1 MAIKKYFA
9 TKNNTITNAFESN
22 LVTRG
27 TGANMGLSDVLE
39 VFSIYGQAIQ
49 PSSSAHGRGSEKTS
63 ELSRVLVHFPINE
76 ISTDR
81 SNEDIPASGSVDF
94 YLRLYNAKHGQTTPR
109 SLNLEVAPVAVS
121 WEEGFGMDM
130 EEYQDITRDVEGSN
144 WMNATNNVANATLV
158 DAIDISGHANG
169 DKFTM
174 TVPASA
180 GGDAVTYTFLF
191 DSTTNVNNDTGA
203 NTFGISRQ
211 IVVDD
216 GALRDALID
225 AINGTANSA
234 VKYGDADTGAGSTLA
249 AGTIGLTA
257 KAGSGAYTVTL
268 TMDRIGGTGNVAN
281 VLSAV
286 TNFAE
291 GDKLITTAFTG
302 GGGPWNIPGGDYLT
316 SSVVTTTLDKGTED
330 LEINITEM
338 VEEWISSDGYT
349 NYGLGVKLTDSQEAY
364 FDQTAGHLTP
374 DSAGATTGSVLHNP
388 SGAKRSYY
396 TKKFFGRG
404 TEFFF
409 KKPAIEARWD
419 SATKDQRGEFFY
431 SSSLASE
438 QENINTIYF
447 YNYFRGQLRNIP
459 GIDSKGSPVYVE
471 IYSGSTQ
478 PGESPLDLILPG
490 GASSTV
496 VTGGYESVGIYTASF
511 ALTASEPQLTTLF
524 DVWLSGTVSD
534 AAGGG
539 TTLHTGSIKPKT
551 IGASNYNPSPE
562 YTTTIT
568 NLKSKYYTNE
578 NPTFRLYIR
587 EKNWCPTVY
596 TRATDTAVGET
607 IEDGYYKILRVAD
620 NAEILPFGTGS
631 AVSPQ
636 AAGSAGSY
644 TRMSYDVSGSYFDYD
659 MSLLEPG
666 YMYGLKFAYFIN
678 GSYVEQP
685 QTFKFRVEELED
697 Q

>member
-63 ELSRVLVHFPINE
+63 ELSRILVHFPVNE

-81 SNEDIPASGSVDF
+81 SNENIPASGSVDF

-109 SLNLEVAPVAVS
+109 SLNIEVAPIS
-121 WEEGFGMDM
+121 KTWEEGFGMDM

-144 WMNATNNVANATLV
+144 W
-158 DAIDISGHANG
+158 I
-169 DKFTM
+169 K
-174 TVPASA
+174 SA
-180 GGDAVTYTFLF
+180 
-191 DSTTNVNNDTGA
+191 
-203 NTFGISRQ
+203 
-211 IVVDD
+211 
-216 GALRDALID
+216 
-225 AINGTANSA
+225 
-234 VKYGDADTGAGSTLA
+234 ADT
-249 AGTIGLTA
+249 
-257 KAGSGAYTVTL
+257 
-268 TMDRIGGTGNVAN
+268 DW
-281 VLSAV
+281 
-286 TNFAE
+286 
-291 GDKLITTAFTG
+291 TT
-302 GGGPWNIPGGDYLT
+302 PGGDYLT
-316 SSVVTTTLDKGTED
+316 SSVFTTTLDKGTED
-330 LEINITEM
+330 LEINITEI

-349 NYGLGVKLTDSQEAY
+349 NYGLGVKLADSQEAY
-364 FDQTAGHLTP
+364 FDQTAGHATP
-374 DSAGATTGSVLHNP
+374 AAGATTGSVLHNP

-459 GIDSKGSPVYVE
+459 GIDSKGSAVYVQ

-524 DVWLSGTVSD
+524 DVWLSGTVNDSD
-534 AAGGG
+534 GG

-551 IGASNYNPSPE
+551 IGASNYNPNPE

-631 AVSPQ
+631 ATSPQ
-636 AAGSAGSY
+636 TDGSAGSY

-666 YMYGLKFAYFIN
+666 YMYGLKLAYFIN

>member
-9 TKNNTITNAFESN
+9 TKNNTITNALESN
-22 LVTRG
+22 LVTRA

-49 PSSSAHGRGSEKTS
+49 PSSSAHGRGSEKTA
-63 ELSRVLVHFPINE
+63 ELSRALVHFPVNE

-81 SNEDIPASGSVDF
+81 TNDDLPASGSVDF

-109 SLNLEVAPVAVS
+109 SLNLEIAPIAVS
-121 WEEGFGMDM
+121 WEEGFGLDMD
-130 EEYQDITRDVEGSN
+130 EYQDITRDVEGSN
-144 WMNATNNVANATLV
+144 W
-158 DAIDISGHANG
+158 IR
-169 DKFTM
+169 
-174 TVPASA
+174 SA
-180 GGDAVTYTFLF
+180 
-191 DSTTNVNNDTGA
+191 
-203 NTFGISRQ
+203 
-211 IVVDD
+211 
-216 GALRDALID
+216 
-225 AINGTANSA
+225 
-234 VKYGDADTGAGSTLA
+234 ADT
-249 AGTIGLTA
+249 
-257 KAGSGAYTVTL
+257 
-268 TMDRIGGTGNVAN
+268 DW
-281 VLSAV
+281 
-286 TNFAE
+286 
-291 GDKLITTAFTG
+291 TT
-302 GGGPWNIPGGDYLT
+302 PGGDYLT
-316 SSVVTTTLDKGTED
+316 SSVFTTTLDKGTED
-330 LEINITEM
+330 LEINITEI

-349 NYGLGVKLTDSQEAY
+349 NYGLGIKLTDSQEAY
-364 FDQTAGHLTP
+364 FEQTAGHLTP
-374 DSAGATTGSVLHNP
+374 GAAATTGSVLHNP

-459 GIDSKGSPVYVE
+459 GIDSKGSAVYVQ

-478 PGESPLDLILPG
+478 PDESALDLILPG

-496 VTGGYESVGIYTASF
+496 VTGGYESTGIYTASF

-524 DVWLSGTVSD
+524 DVWLSGTVDDST
-534 AAGGG
+534 GG
-539 TTLHTGSIKPKT
+539 TTLHTGSIAPKT

-562 YTTTIT
+562 YVTTIT
-568 NLKSKYYTNE
+568 NLKSKYYTSE
-578 NPTFRLYIR
+578 NPTFRLFIR
-587 EKNWCPTVY
+587 EKNWGPTVY
-596 TRATDTAVGET
+596 TRATDTSTGTT
-607 IEDGYYKILRVAD
+607 IEDGYYKLLRSAD
-620 NAEILPFGTGS
+620 SAEILAYGTGT
-631 AVSPQ
+631 ATAPQ
-636 AAGSAGSY
+636 SAGSAGSY
-644 TRMSYDVSGSYFDYD
+644 TRMSYDISGSYFDYD

-678 GSYVEQP
+678 GSYVDQP
-685 QTFKFRVEELED
+685 QIFKFRVEELED